1 MYRRVRGKAA
11 KMQGIRA
18 ASTQVLHY
26 SPVFPM
32 LNTMVNNAQV
42 TYLSFSHLF
51 QAQRTSYLIVAHL
64 SQPSTVLVEKETPAP
79 PVHCP
84 LGGPVDGGEVKG
96 LRGPA
101 ETLQML
107 G

>member
-1 MYRRVRGKAA
+1 MYRRVRGWGKAA
-11 KMQGIRA
+11 NKMPVQAIRA
-18 ASTQVLHY
+18 ASTQD
-26 SPVFPM
+26 
-32 LNTMVNNAQV
+32 QK
-42 TYLSFSHLF
+42 
-51 QAQRTSYLIVAHL
+51 TSYLIVAHL
-64 SQPSTVLVEKETPAP
+64 SQASTVLEEKETPAP

-84 LGGPVDGGEVKG
+84 LEGPVEGGEVKG